1 MKKEKREV
9 KQIIYGECCSKAN
22 SRRLVQFG
30 GKPRF
35 IKSKKAL
42 VFERDVQLQA
52 KKIKPMLEGDL
63 MIEADI
69 YYSSR
74 RPDLDE
80 SILLD
85 ALQGIWYQNDRAFK
99 QKIIRK
105 FLDKKNPRCEVTV
118 TEIDWDEKKPP
129 SSRNVEAF

>member
-1 MKKEKREV
+1 MKDNIMSVDKRHV

-22 SRRLVQFG
+22 SRRLVHFG

-52 KKIKPMLEGDL
+52 KKISPMLEGDL
-63 MIEADI
+63 KIEADI

-80 SILLD
+80 SIILD
-85 ALQGIWYQNDRAFK
+85 ALQGIWYANDRAFK
-99 QKIIRK
+99 QKTIRK
-105 FLDKKNPRCEVTV
+105 FLDKENPRCEVTV

-129 SSRNVEAF
+129 AN

>member
-1 MKKEKREV
+1 MSVDKRHV

-22 SRRLVQFG
+22 SRRLVHFG

-42 VFERDVQLQA
+42 VFERDVQIQA
-52 KKIKPMLEGDL
+52 KKISPMLEGAL
-63 MIEADI
+63 KIEADI

-80 SILLD
+80 SIILD
-85 ALQGIWYQNDRAFK
+85 ALQGIWYANDRAFK
-99 QKIIRK
+99 QKTIRK
-105 FLDKKNPRCEVTV
+105 FLDKENPRCEVTV

-129 SSRNVEAF
+129 AN

>member
-1 MKKEKREV
+1 MKGNSMSVDKRHV

-22 SRRLVQFG
+22 SRRLVHFG

-42 VFERDVQLQA
+42 VFERDVQIQA
-52 KKIKPMLEGDL
+52 KKISTMLEGDL
-63 MIEADI
+63 KIEADI

-80 SILLD
+80 SIILD
-85 ALQGIWYQNDRAFK
+85 ALQGIWYANDRAFK
-99 QKIIRK
+99 QKTIRK
-105 FLDKKNPRCEVTV
+105 FLDKENPRCEVTV

-129 SSRNVEAF
+129 AN

>member
-1 MKKEKREV
+1 MKKEKRQV
-9 KQIIYGECCSKAN
+9 NQIIYGECCSKAN
-22 SRRLVQFG
+22 SRRLVRFG

-52 KKIKPMLEGDL
+52 KKIKQMLEGDL

-99 QKIIRK
+99 HKVIRK

-129 SSRNVEAF
+129 TTIN